1 MASFDFNLS
10 SDSFILERDQA
21 AYLNNPAAQSTPKT
35 LHNPQLA
42 EQSPIVQDVYE
53 IINTGG
59 EHIVLYHETA
69 PASILTTA
77 QEDTLPIR
85 RFTNDNAIIPDD
97 IFMSPPRNYD
107 NMNSWL
113 YSPNDGTMSPMS
125 DTSSIGYF
133 SGSDWTTDSS
143 WLSYDSMI
151 RSVFHPPISSPF
163 SQISPLPPIVDD
175 PHQSR
180 GLSHP
185 SGSSEILNTRRT
197 PKEGNGEF
205 TQKRTE

>member
-10 SDSFILERDQA
+10 NDSFILERDQA
-21 AYLNNPAAQSTPKT
+21 AYLNNPAAQSTPKL
-35 LHNPQLA
+35 LHNPHPA
-42 EQSPIVQDVYE
+42 EQSPIIQDVYE

-85 RFTNDNAIIPDD
+85 RFTNVIPIIPDD

-113 YSPNDGTMSPMS
+113 YSPNDGTMSPIS

-133 SGSDWTTDSS
+133 SGSAWTTDSS

-151 RSVFHPPISSPF
+151 QSVCHPPISSPF
-163 SQISPLPPIVDD
+163 RPISPLPPIVDV
-175 PHQSR
+175 PHQSG
-180 GLSHP
+180 GLSQP
-185 SGSSEILNTRRT
+185 SESSEILNTRRT
-197 PKEGNGEF
+197 PKEGNGEI

>member
-10 SDSFILERDQA
+10 NDSFVLDRDQA

-35 LHNPQLA
+35 LYNSHSA
-42 EQSPIVQDVYE
+42 VQSPIVQDVYE
-53 IINTGG
+53 IINTGR

-69 PASILTTA
+69 PASILSTA
-77 QEDTLPIR
+77 QDDTFPIR
-85 RFTNDNAIIPDD
+85 RFTNVNPIIPDD

-113 YSPNDGTMSPMS
+113 YSPNDGTISPIS

-151 RSVFHPPISSPF
+151 QSIFQPPISSPF
-163 SQISPLPPIVDD
+163 RPISPLPPIVDV
-175 PHQSR
+175 PQQSG
-180 GLSHP
+180 GLSQP
-185 SGSSEILNTRRT
+185 SESSEISNARRT
-197 PKEGNGEF
+197 PKEGNGEIS
-205 TQKRTE
+205 QDKD

>member
-1 MASFDFNLS
+1 MASFDSNLS
-10 SDSFILERDQA
+10 NDSFILERDQA
-21 AYLNNPAAQSTPKT
+21 AYLNNPAAQSTPET
-35 LHNPQLA
+35 LYNPHAA
-42 EQSPIVQDVYE
+42 EQSPIIQDVYE

-69 PASILTTA
+69 PASILSTA

-85 RFTNDNAIIPDD
+85 RFTNVNPIIPDD
-97 IFMSPPRNYD
+97 IFMSPPKNYD

-113 YSPNDGTMSPMS
+113 YSPNDGTMSPKS

-151 RSVFHPPISSPF
+151 QSVFHPPISSPF
-163 SQISPLPPIVDD
+163 RPISPLPPIVDV
-175 PHQSR
+175 PHQSG
-180 GLSHP
+180 GLSQP
-185 SGSSEILNTRRT
+185 SESSKILNTRRT
-197 PKEGNGEF
+197 PKEGNGEI

>member
-10 SDSFILERDQA
+10 NDSFVLDRDQA

-35 LHNPQLA
+35 LYNSHSA
-42 EQSPIVQDVYE
+42 VQSPIIQDVYE

-69 PASILTTA
+69 PASILSTA
-77 QEDTLPIR
+77 QDDTFPIR
-85 RFTNDNAIIPDD
+85 RFTNVNPIIPDD

-113 YSPNDGTMSPMS
+113 YSPNDGTISPIS

-151 RSVFHPPISSPF
+151 QSIFQPPISSPF
-163 SQISPLPPIVDD
+163 RPISPLPPIVDV
-175 PHQSR
+175 PQQSG
-180 GLSHP
+180 GLSQP
-185 SGSSEILNTRRT
+185 SESSEISNARRT
-197 PKEGNGEF
+197 PKEGNGEIS
-205 TQKRTE
+205 QDKD